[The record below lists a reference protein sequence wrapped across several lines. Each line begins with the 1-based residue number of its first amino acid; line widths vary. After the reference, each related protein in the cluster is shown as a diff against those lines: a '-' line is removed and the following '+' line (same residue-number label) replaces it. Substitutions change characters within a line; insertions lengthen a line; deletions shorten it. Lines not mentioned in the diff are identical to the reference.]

1 MPSGG
6 FITEGTEDTEN
17 FAEDSGMNASARRSS
32 MPAMSSASSAPSVP
46 SVPSVMRHP
55 DN

>member
-1 MPSGG
+1 MPTGG

-17 FAEDSGMNASARRSS
+17 FAEDSGMDASARRSS
-32 MPAMSSASSAPSVP
+32 MPAMSSAP